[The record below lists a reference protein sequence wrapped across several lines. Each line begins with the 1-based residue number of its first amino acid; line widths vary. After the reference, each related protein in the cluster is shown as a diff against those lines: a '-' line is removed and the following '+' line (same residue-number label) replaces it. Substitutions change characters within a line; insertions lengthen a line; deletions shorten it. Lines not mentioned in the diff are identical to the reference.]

1 MARYYFNV
9 LADYFMIDLLD
20 DGADWPEPIVKEED
34 VSDRVI
40 VSDGAITLMTARNM
54 SVPLLLEIGA
64 SPPGETVYSDI
75 ETWDHVVECSIRIK
89 SGRLAIWGN
98 GEYYPDC
105 PKVGVEPGIYQ
116 ARIFHGGLTTL
127 SEDGLDGNDVYWV
140 LLTPGQPI
148 EKKVIRRFIS

>member
-1 MARYYFNV
+1 MSRYYFNV
-9 LADYFMIDLLD
+9 FADYFMIDLLD

-40 VSDGAITLMTARNM
+40 VSDGVITIMTARNM

-64 SPPGETVYSDI
+64 SPPGEAVYSEI
-75 ETWDHVVECSIRIK
+75 ETWDHVVECSIQIK

-105 PKVGVEPGIYQ
+105 PRVSVEPGTYEV
-116 ARIFHGGLTTL
+116 RIFHGGLTTL
-127 SEDGLDGNDVYWV
+127 SEDELAGNDVYWV
-140 LLTPGQPI
+140 VLTPGQPI
-148 EKKVIRRFIS
+148 KKKVIKRFS

>member
-1 MARYYFNV
+1 MARYYFEV
-9 LADYFMIDLLD
+9 FADYFMIDLLD
-20 DGADWPEPIVKEED
+20 DGMHSTFTTVEEED
-34 VSDRVI
+34 LSDRVI
-40 VSDGAITLMTARNM
+40 VSEGAITLMTARNM

-64 SPPGETVYSDI
+64 SPPGETVYSDV

-105 PKVGVEPGIYQ
+105 PRVGVEPGIYQ
-116 ARIFHGGLTTL
+116 ARIFHGGLNTL

-140 LLTPGQPI
+140 VLTPGQHI